1 MADSDAVGLF
11 STVEGLPNTI
21 CEGMTIG
28 RPIVMSKVSDFD
40 VLVSDNGY
48 LCDPN
53 SIESIKDALV
63 KLIETPSEK
72 LKEMGE
78 KSKEKAQKL
87 FSTDAITKQWTDL
100 IEKLIKF

>member
-63 KLIETPSEK
+63 KLIETPSNE
-72 LKEMGE
+72 LKAMGE

-87 FSTDAITKQWTDL
+87 FSSAAITKQWTDL
-100 IEKLIKF
+100 IEKLTD